1 MSLYRTERWQ
11 NTALLIASS
20 FAVLTFVQLMQP
32 LGSAALKRYPAAAS
46 SHRCSYSHTVKE
58 VGTTGGPGTPSNA
71 ASFQRVALRYSQIR
85 PTSGVR
91 RTGPE
96 LSLWQE
102 QSRLFLRKLP
112 PASSDPGH

>member
-1 MSLYRTERWQ
+1 MSLYRTERWH

-58 VGTTGGPGTPSNA
+58 VGTTGSPGAPSSA
-71 ASFQRVALRYSQIR
+71 AGFQRIGFYSAQIR
-85 PTSGVR
+85 PTFGVR
-91 RTGPE
+91 RAGLCPAV
-96 LSLWQE
+96 WQE
-102 QSRLFLRKLP
+102 QSRLFLRKLL
-112 PASSDPGH
+112 PASADSGH

>member
-1 MSLYRTERWQ
+1 MSLYRTERWH

-58 VGTTGGPGTPSNA
+58 VGTTGSPGAPS
-71 ASFQRVALRYSQIR
+71 
-85 PTSGVR
+85 
-91 RTGPE
+91 
-96 LSLWQE
+96 
-102 QSRLFLRKLP
+102 
-112 PASSDPGH
+112 

>member
-1 MSLYRTERWQ
+1 MSFYRTERWQ

-58 VGTTGGPGTPSNA
+58 VGTTGGPGRPPGATAYQKISFNSTPVRS
-71 ASFQRVALRYSQIR
+71 AL
-85 PTSGVR
+85 GVR
-91 RTGPE
+91 RAGLG